1 MAKRRRRKGRSQA
14 NLIDL
19 KTLTASLPK
28 DVQHAFERLARSPHA
43 QDQRL
48 EASPE
53 LQEIARRLAAS
64 PAARAPAELVE
75 LIRRGPR
82 LGDRQPAG
90 EPEPESRPRK
100 AIVRRKRKPTPSKPR
115 KIAGRKRALATKEIK
130 RLQKAY
136 RALRRAKPKS
146 KQPDVFKE
154 LRAMLP
160 EDKRNIGDS
169 TLRRHL
175 GPWNFGAPK

>member
-1 MAKRRRRKGRSQA
+1 MGKTRRPRARPQA
-14 NLIDL
+14 NRIDL

-28 DVQHAFERLARSPHA
+28 DVQRAFERLVRSPYA
-43 QDQRL
+43 QDQRALLHRL

-64 PAARAPAELVE
+64 PAARAPAELVA
-75 LIRRGPR
+75 LMRRARP
-82 LGDRQPAG
+82 GDRQPAAQA
-90 EPEPESRPRK
+90 EPSNPRK
-100 AIVRRKRKPTPSKPR
+100 KR
-115 KIAGRKRALATKEIK
+115 AGRKPNLTTKQIQK
-130 RLQKAY
+130 LQKAY

-146 KQPDVFKE
+146 KQPDVFAE
-154 LRAMLP
+154 LRATLP
-160 EDKRNIGDS
+160 EGKRDIGDS